1 MILAAASTCSR
12 SKTSSD
18 PSSPVGPERATSK
31 RPGGNR
37 DGRCT
42 LTDGSGL
49 FRNVAPGG
57 SQGSGRHGQKV
68 EIGAKGPNQEGGDDD
83 ETEEENEN
91 GVTLLLSIS
100 T

>member
-18 PSSPVGPERATSK
+18 PNSPAEPERAASK
-31 RPGGNR
+31 RQGGNR

-42 LTDGSGL
+42 ATDGSEL
-49 FRNVAPGG
+49 FRNVAPGV
-57 SQGSGRHGQKV
+57 SQGSGRRGQKV
-68 EIGAKGPNQEGGDDD
+68 EIGAKGPNQKGGDDD

-91 GVTLLLSIS
+91 EVTLLLSIS

>member
-31 RPGGNR
+31 RQGNR

-42 LTDGSGL
+42 PTDGSGL

>member
-18 PSSPVGPERATSK
+18 PSSPAEPERAASK
-31 RPGGNR
+31 RQDGNR
-37 DGRCT
+37 DGHCT
-42 LTDGSGL
+42 AIDGSKL

-57 SQGSGRHGQKV
+57 SQGSWGHGQNV
-68 EIGAKGPNQEGGDDD
+68 EMGANGPNQKGEDDD
-83 ETEEENEN
+83 GTEEEHENE
-91 GVTLLLSIS
+91 VILLLYIS